1 MVEAS
6 SEGIDLTFLS
16 DDIRSTL
23 DENMINIDQELT
35 AAAAKDEK
43 YVVFKK
49 WLLDNGAVFDE
60 TVEFPCV
67 FKNGLMGIAAKKDL
81 PLNKAFLFVPNTCI
95 ISLARI
101 RKVPELAKIFEENNS
116 LFGSSHPDVDQ
127 LTLAVFLLY
136 QALMGEKSF
145 WWPYL

>member
-23 DENMINIDQELT
+23 DDNMINIDQELT

-67 FKNGLMGIAAKKDL
+67 FKNGLMGIAAKKRS
-81 PLNKAFLFVPNTCI
+81 PSQQSFLVCPKHLYNFIGKDTKSP
-95 ISLARI
+95 RI
-101 RKVPELAKIFEENNS
+101 
-116 LFGSSHPDVDQ
+116 G
-127 LTLAVFLLY
+127 
-136 QALMGEKSF
+136 
-145 WWPYL
+145 